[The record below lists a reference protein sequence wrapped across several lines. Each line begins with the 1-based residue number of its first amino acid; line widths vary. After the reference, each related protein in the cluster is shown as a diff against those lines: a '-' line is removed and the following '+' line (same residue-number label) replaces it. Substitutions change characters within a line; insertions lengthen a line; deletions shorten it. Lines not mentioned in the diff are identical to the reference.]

1 MEQVVY
7 EGARMPPQ
15 GKVSFEEFLEWLDED
30 THAEWVDGEVV
41 LKMPVSVIHQ
51 KESSFLYQILSNW
64 VSYHQLGETYHPP
77 LQVKFTLPSGK
88 QVSREPDIIVILS
101 DNPGRFTE
109 QYFEGAPDVVVEILS
124 PSTRSIDRFTKFE
137 EYEAAGVQEYWLID
151 PDRQYA
157 EFFQRDEAGLYRVAF
172 SGSEGVYRS
181 RVLEG
186 LWLEVRWLW
195 ERPPVWEVMKQWGLV
210 E

>member
-30 THAEWVDGEVV
+30 THAEWVDGEVI
-41 LKMPVSVIHQ
+41 LKTPVSVLHQ
-51 KESSFLYQILSNW
+51 DINSYLHALVSLW
-64 VSYHQLGETYHPP
+64 VAYHFQGSTYHPP

-88 QVSREPDIIVILS
+88 QVSREPDLVVIL
-101 DNPGRFTE
+101 PGNSGQF
-109 QYFEGAPDVVVEILS
+109 QQHYFEGAPDLIVEILS
-124 PSTRSIDRFTKFE
+124 PSNRNIDRLTKFE
-137 EYEAAGVQEYWLID
+137 EYEAAGMPEYWLID

-157 EFFQRDEAGLYRVAF
+157 EFFQLDETGVYRVAF

-181 RVLEG
+181 RVLAG

-195 ERPPVWEVMKQWGLV
+195 ERPPVWDVLRQWGLV
-210 E
+210 G